1 MIAFEQRLS
10 DEMKDALRAKD
21 QVRLDC
27 LRAMKSA
34 LKYKHAE
41 KNQADVTED
50 EAIQIFQ
57 TMIKQRKDSIEQFEK
72 FGRADQ
78 AASEKREIEVIT
90 TYLPQQLSEA
100 ELKAMVQSAVSS
112 SGAKAASDLGKVMKE
127 LKPKIVGRADAK
139 LVTDLV
145 RQALS

>member
-10 DEMKDALRAKD
+10 DEMKDALRSKD
-21 QVRLDC
+21 QVKLDC

-41 KNQADVTED
+41 KNQADVTEE

-57 TMIKQRKDSIEQFEK
+57 TLIKQRKDSIEQFEK
-72 FGRADQ
+72 FGRAED
-78 AASEKREIEVIT
+78 AAKEKREIEVIT
-90 TYLPQQLSEA
+90 SYLPQQLSES
-100 ELKAMVQSAVSS
+100 EIKNMISSAISS
-112 SGAKAASDLGKVMKE
+112 SGAKTAADLGKVMKE

-139 LVTDLV
+139 MVTDLI
-145 RQALS
+145 RAALS